1 MKKILTI
8 VGVIAFVIVFA
19 VLMLSSPKIEH
30 IEDINGPDIYTLH
43 TITDANIIE
52 RNVGA
57 KGLTKKTSSFND
69 KVEYKSDKFTGV
81 EEIYGTNIVA
91 NRIDITITNLQVT
104 SGNFRAVVLHNDEI
118 VHEFKVNEMM
128 ETFTLE
134 KPNGYVAI
142 RIAGESAD
150 FYLTYDII

>member
-8 VGVIAFVIVFA
+8 AGVVAFVIVFA

-69 KVEYKSDKFTGV
+69 MVEYKSDKFTGV

-134 KPNGYVAI
+134 NPNGYVAI

>member
-8 VGVIAFVIVFA
+8 AGVVAFVIVFA

-30 IEDINGPDIYTLH
+30 IEDTNGPDIYTLH
-43 TITDANIIE
+43 NITDANIIE

-57 KGLTKKTSSFND
+57 KGLTKKTSSVND

>member
-8 VGVIAFVIVFA
+8 AGVVAFVIVFA

-30 IEDINGPDIYTLH
+30 IEDTNGPDIYTLH

-57 KGLTKKTSSFND
+57 KGLTKKTSSVND
-69 KVEYKSDKFTGV
+69 TVEYKSDKFTGV